1 MQFTS
6 GDGSHSTKGL
16 TGTPQPHQAE
26 TAGGAFAV
34 ALGNVL
40 GTKVPELE
48 MDARAP
54 VRYA

>member
-34 ALGNVL
+34 ALRNVL